1 MKNFL
6 IFILFVASVVGC
18 GISYMLLRMPQHE
31 VTALILKYLAVNSEA
46 HEPKPESPAPEAAET
61 EPGEKPKAE
70 SAPAN
75 VQPED
80 DKAWKG
86 LSADDWYAG
95 KRLSER
101 DFRNKVVLV
110 YAWNSKEKA
119 SVALLSRIEEI
130 WTSFKDKPLVVVG
143 SHRGGRNPKIPN
155 ACKQL
160 GLTFPMYEGAAF
172 GKEPS
177 VSRYPYIY
185 IVNAHGKVVYRGIS
199 DRSATEALVE
209 ALTACM
215 LKQ

>member
-1 MKNFL
+1 MKNLFIL
-6 IFILFVASVVGC
+6 ILFVAAAVGC
-18 GISYMLLRMPQHE
+18 GTSYMLLRMPQHE
-31 VTALILKYLAVNSEA
+31 VTALLKKYLAVNSEA
-46 HEPKPESPAPEAAET
+46 QEPKPESSASKAAEAAPE
-61 EPGEKPKAE
+61 EKPKAE
-70 SAPAN
+70 SAPAS
-75 VQPED
+75 VRQD
-80 DKAWKG
+80 DGKAWKG
-86 LSADDWYAG
+86 FSADDWYAG

-177 VSRYPYIY
+177 VTRYPYIY
-185 IVNAHGKVVYRGIS
+185 IVNAHGKVVYRGVS